1 MSHLFHL
8 HLRLFVLD
16 GDLEVVSIVLCADWS
31 RRLSIKLD
39 IVK

>member
-8 HLRLFVLD
+8 DLRLFVLD
-16 GDLEVVSIVLCADWS
+16 GDSEVVAIVLGADRS
-31 RRLSIKLD
+31 RVIGIKLD